1 MEVYARLR
9 YSPDSVASSSAIS
22 SDGIG
27 EALALRAR
35 LSQQALLQAAVPPAF
50 PAEPVRGPARRPEID
65 RMHRAQRD
73 HALRLT
79 PSPPDTTEQQR
90 SHNLA
95 SASPSAA
102 CSTVGDA
109 NCRSASDVT
118 TAVSCVSVVVGLGA
132 NAAYSRVG
140 THKPRSSESFPLR
153 CRSTMASPLWMRKP
167 RSCPRRYTGPHGLAE
182 TIMRAPGQGCA
193 DLHLNRDGSGTQPHV
208 ITRSS
213 PRARPGSGVCVGKRR
228 RALRTRH
235 DIHPGD
241 WNRARGAA

>member
-1 MEVYARLR
+1 MR

-140 THKPRSSESFPLR
+140 THKPRSSESFQLR
-153 CRSTMASPLWMRKP
+153 CRSTMASVLVPKTM
-167 RSCPRRYTGPHGLAE
+167 Y
-182 TIMRAPGQGCA
+182 RAARPGG
-193 DLHLNRDGSGTQPHV
+193 D
-208 ITRSS
+208 
-213 PRARPGSGVCVGKRR
+213 PRARPQARLQVLLPRIAICPNATELLSFAFPFRGRR
-228 RALRTRH
+228 GHYDRAFFKAPSVLL
-235 DIHPGD
+235 
-241 WNRARGAA
+241 